1 MDEEQ
6 SPLWRR
12 PRDLLKF
19 LGIYALCIP
28 FGLILF
34 ASLSRH
40 RTGRSWEETIFSID
54 MLGFGALLVAIG
66 ILTVTVRNPAGIS
79 KVEPAGAGWHAI
91 GPPRYE
97 KYFGWAYGLFSIT
110 SIIGGLFVLPIVFIA
125 DPGPSGWDAVLLP
138 AVGVLILCF
147 GTVMAMKFYSIYF
160 VKIRWN
166 EEQIEISHPLVG
178 RRTVKFRDI
187 EAAGSAGLLGY
198 YWIRPKSG
206 RLIRLKDM
214 DDGVEELMFHLHTVV
229 PGRIIA

>member
-19 LGIYALCIP
+19 LGIYVLCIA
-28 FGLILF
+28 FGLLVSMGLGREEGQSWVEAIFSPGRVLALVIMAALGILF
-34 ASLSRH
+34 I
-40 RTGRSWEETIFSID
+40 TI
-54 MLGFGALLVAIG
+54 
-66 ILTVTVRNPAGIS
+66 RNPKGFS
-79 KVEPAGAGWHAI
+79 NVEPAGAGWHAI

-97 KYFGWAYGLFSIT
+97 KYLGWAYGLLSVT
-110 SIIGGLFVLPIVFIA
+110 SIIGGLFALLIVFIA
-125 DPGPSGWDAVLLP
+125 DRGPSGWDAVLLP
-138 AVGVLILCF
+138 AVGVLVLLF
-147 GTVMAMKFYSIYF
+147 GAVMAMKFYSIYF

-166 EEQIEISHPLVG
+166 EEQIEISHPLAG
-178 RRTVKFRDI
+178 RRAVKFKDI

-206 RLIRLKDM
+206 RLIRLKDI
-214 DDGVEELMFHLHTVV
+214 DDGAEELMFHLRTVV

>member
-19 LGIYALCIP
+19 LGIYVLCIA

-34 ASLSRH
+34 AGLNAH
-40 RTGRSWEETIFSID
+40 QTGRSWEEAFVSVDT
-54 MLGFGALLVAIG
+54 LVMAV
-66 ILTVTVRNPAGIS
+66 ILVVAGVLAVIVRNPKGFS
-79 KVEPAGAGWHAI
+79 SVEPAGAGWHAI

-97 KYFGWAYGLFSIT
+97 KYFGWAYGLLSVT
-110 SIIGGLFVLPIVFIA
+110 SIIGGLFALLIVFIA

-138 AVGVLILCF
+138 AVGVLVLLF
-147 GTVMAMKFYSIYF
+147 GAVMAVKFYSSYF

-166 EEQIEISHPLVG
+166 EEQIEISHPLAG
-178 RRTVKFRDI
+178 RRAVKFREI

-198 YWIRPKSG
+198 FWIRPKSG
-206 RLIRLKDM
+206 RLIRLKDI
-214 DDGVEELMFHLHTVV
+214 DDGVEELMFHLRTVV
-229 PGRIIA
+229 PERIIA

>member
-19 LGIYALCIP
+19 LGVDVLCGA
-28 FGLILF
+28 FGWLVSVGFRRPEGESWAEAIF
-34 ASLSRH
+34 SLS
-40 RTGRSWEETIFSID
+40 TLVVLVIF
-54 MLGFGALLVAIG
+54 VVIG
-66 ILTVTVRNPAGIS
+66 ILVITVRNPKGFSNA
-79 KVEPAGAGWHAI
+79 EPAGAGWHAI

-97 KYFGWAYGLFSIT
+97 KYLGWAYGLFSVI

-138 AVGVLILCF
+138 ALWVLILCF
-147 GTVMAMKFYSIYF
+147 GAVMAMKFYSIYF

-166 EEQIEISHPLVG
+166 EEQIEISHPLAG
-178 RRTVKFRDI
+178 RRAVKFKDV
-187 EAAGSAGLLGY
+187 EVAGSAGLLGY

-206 RLIRLKDM
+206 RLIRLKDI
-214 DDGVEELMFHLHTVV
+214 DDGVEELMLHLRAVV